1 MNVFEK
7 TKFSLS
13 IRYIETFIKL
23 GISIHKTNS
32 WLTEKREEEEEVEE
46 VHRQSQS
53 IISFT
58 QW

>member
-1 MNVFEK
+1 MNIFEK

-23 GISIHKTNS
+23 GIPIHKTNS

-53 IISFT
+53 IIPFT
-58 QW
+58 Q

>member
-23 GISIHKTNS
+23 GIPIHKTNS
-32 WLTEKREEEEEVEE
+32 WLTEKREEEEEEVEE
-46 VHRQSQS
+46 VHRQS
-53 IISFT
+53 
-58 QW
+58 